1 LRPARFFS
9 GRAHGGLSGAVYA
22 ESVGELCRANGD
34 VSRLRGEKL
43 GHPEHDDTHRQMKIM
58 IAGEEERMICEGET
72 LPSCEEAR
80 NVLQADRRR
89 LPARVLWH
97 VRRAI
102 PIIAAYP
109 FRRHES
115 RAAVTL
121 ADLDDE
127 LAAEFNL
134 AAKASGLMELIMR
147 LVASQPGGLEDFR
160 EKFEAFGRGTA
171 AAFWPASTYVP
182 LTVRQVKKLAG
193 TPFIK
198 EVASYLEVPQGFA
211 SKILGTAIPKI
222 AALLAAQNSCPKE
235 IPRDALVFP
244 TLALTHSLGGAGVR
258 TNASTERIPW
268 LRLHSRYVGQLRF
281 VVPVATLLIA
291 GGALGSAISLRV
303 ANSTA
308 GPINGANAA
317 ALTCPLAAGVG
328 TRRITGDFAVGAGW
342 AKNLTAEFDSYRSVN
357 PKIAFTGRTTDR
369 TIQVAGYSARKLI
382 SPRTARFNER
392 VNRSTNRTV
401 HIN

>member
-1 LRPARFFS
+1 M
-9 GRAHGGLSGAVYA
+9 
-22 ESVGELCRANGD
+22 
-34 VSRLRGEKL
+34 
-43 GHPEHDDTHRQMKIM
+43 T
-58 IAGEEERMICEGET
+58 CEGET
-72 LPSCEEAR
+72 LPSCEESR
-80 NVLQADRRR
+80 NVLHADRRRGR

-109 FRRHES
+109 FRRDES

-134 AAKASGLMELIMR
+134 GAKASGLAEQVMR
-147 LVASQPGGLEDFR
+147 LVANQPGGLEDFR
-160 EKFEAFGRGTA
+160 EKFEASGCGAR
-171 AAFWPASTYVP
+171 AAFWHGSTYVP

-235 IPRDALVFP
+235 IPLHPLVFP
-244 TLALTHSLGGAGVR
+244 TLALTHSLGGARVR

-268 LRLHSRYVGQLRF
+268 LRQHGRYVAQLRF
-281 VVPVATLLIA
+281 VVPVATLLIT
-291 GGALGSAISLRV
+291 GGALGLAISLRV
-303 ANSTA
+303 ANSAA

-328 TRRITGDFAVGAGW
+328 TRGISGDFAVGAGW
-342 AKNLTAEFDSYRSVN
+342 AKNLTAEFDSYSSGN
-357 PKIAFTGRTTDR
+357 PKVALTGGTLATDR
-369 TIQVAGYSARKLI
+369 TIQVAGYSGRKI
-382 SPRTARFNER
+382 VSPRPARFNER
-392 VNRSTNRTV
+392 VNRSTNRAL